1 MEGICIPNE
10 RFIFIPEASNPAAA
24 VNAFP
29 FQYVFNTAADVCL
42 PDPGAG
48 PDPIDYGYFGTLLL
62 SIPAN
67 AVGTFHVSPLYDT
80 EFPDE
85 ISPEW
90 AADFCPTGEVTQIQP
105 NAVGAQITI
114 LDCDQDGTSDGR
126 EIDLGSA
133 TDCNLNFIPDSC
145 ELADGQLADC
155 DGNNIA
161 DICQPDTDGDGSI
174 DACEECPGDPLK
186 ITPGVCGCG
195 NPDVEP
201 CDYCPNDPLKSEP
214 GACGCGT
221 PDEDLNGNGT
231 PDCFDGIPAASTWG
245 LVVLALVLMAGA
257 KVVFARR
264 VMAA

>member
-1 MEGICIPNE
+1 MTLSTTDYAWGLVIDPVAACLTDPGPGLDPIEYGYVGTLILQIPGGAAGTYE
-10 RFIFIPEASNPAAA
+10 IPLIEHINDSFWLDCDALAPLG
-24 VNAFP
+24 FP
-29 FQYVFNTAADVCL
+29 F
-42 PDPGAG
+42 
-48 PDPIDYGYFGTLLL
+48 
-62 SIPAN
+62 
-67 AVGTFHVSPLYDT
+67 
-80 EFPDE
+80 
-85 ISPEW
+85 EW
-90 AADFCPTGEVTQIQP
+90 RS
-105 NAVGAQITI
+105 AQITI
-114 LDCDQDGTSDGR
+114 LDCDQDGVSDGR

-155 DGNNIA
+155 DGNNSA

-174 DACEECPGDPLK
+174 DACEACPGDPLK

-257 KVVFARR
+257 KVMFARR
-264 VMAA
+264 VMAG